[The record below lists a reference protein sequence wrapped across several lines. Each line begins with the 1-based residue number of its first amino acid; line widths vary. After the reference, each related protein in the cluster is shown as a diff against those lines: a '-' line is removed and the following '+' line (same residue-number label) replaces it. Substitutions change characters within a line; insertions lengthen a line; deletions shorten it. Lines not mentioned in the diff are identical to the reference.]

1 MEWQTFYLTYTI
13 KINSASRK
21 DAMHSFF
28 ELFKKPST
36 IKNLYLKRNQVDY
49 SLDRLVFGVD
59 DFIELF
65 TKTPSLKNLGLK
77 RYQVAYSLDRLV
89 FGVDNI
95 HIDVHIS
102 PQVYNALKRTASFLM
117 IKHSQSED
125 YFEEYKREFC
135 EIEKDTL
142 RRVCTD
148 VLLDGINRAKSAAE
162 VQIDFLGQTAL
173 AKLFLE
179 EIENQYKYL
188 VAHFE
193 PLVRIYQLSS
203 RYDQN
208 EVFIIKNKLAEIKR
222 HHNQII
228 RLVGEELLYLLA
240 NINTKK
246 LRNMRETHFIPKDI
260 LPDNYFINPILHTNN
275 PTDDFFLIEEYVLL
289 GQRSEDPDNYENIKL
304 IIHELLSKTDLVQ
317 ENIKDDNSMVVNEG
331 SVQINEHFSDAEAN
345 IFDSWIMESGNID
358 RMFNY
363 FDSRELSEKAK
374 IENQSEDI
382 LKKLK
387 EKIQTQRNLFNIF
400 YRKFKKSHLLKQI
413 VAAFEMKSVYGRYC
427 PPMAPRQIR
436 EFLVD
441 FWSRISIARQ
451 QKRLKSFYSEDLNLT
466 PLHKTVKRING
477 ISTTEK
483 KQYLLMF
490 LKQFSRYHRDLYN
503 FRIIKDAMDSINL
516 VTEEKII
523 LLSRENHSLFEF
535 LIPDERVKEE
545 KPIANHVIIK
555 ADIRGSIAINHT
567 MRNKGLN
574 PASYFSLNF
583 FDPISAVLSEYGASK
598 VFIEGDA
605 IILSIF
611 EKEDTAQINYSVA
624 RACGLAIRI
633 LQIVCS
639 YNENNKEHN
648 LPVLEL
654 GIGIC
659 YSQGPPAFLFDGDSR
674 IMISQAIN
682 QADRM
687 SSCDKLLHKIFK
699 SQNDVF
705 NLFVFENE
713 SEEIIETA
721 SDDFTYRYNVNG
733 IELNEDG
740 FNKITKEINLQIFT
754 FPSEN
759 DENIKLYIGK
769 VPLANGN
776 YQRIAIR
783 EAIIHKLQPDSLD
796 VTGKISKKYYEV
808 CTHHKIYDFIDKHS

>member
-193 PLVRIYQLSS
+193 PLVRIYQLSPK
-203 RYDQN
+203 YDQD

-240 NINTKK
+240 NINAKK

-317 ENIKDDNSMVVNEG
+317 ENIKDDISMAVNEG

-490 LKQFSRYHRDLYN
+490 LKQFSRYHRDIYN

-535 LIPDERVKEE
+535 LIPDERIKEE

-783 EAIIHKLQPDSLD
+783 EAIIHKLQPDSLN

>member
-142 RRVCTD
+142 RCICTD

-193 PLVRIYQLSS
+193 PLVRIYQLSPK
-203 RYDQN
+203 YDQD

-240 NINTKK
+240 NINAKK

-289 GQRSEDPDNYENIKL
+289 GQRSEDPDNYSNIKL
-304 IIHELLSKTDLVQ
+304 ILRELFSKTDLGQENINDDNSTGVNESIVQ
-317 ENIKDDNSMVVNEG
+317 ENEP
-331 SVQINEHFSDAEAN
+331 FFDAEAD

-535 LIPDERVKEE
+535 LIPDERIKEE

-624 RACGLAIRI
+624 RASGLAIRI
-633 LQIVCS
+633 LQIVRS

-659 YSQGPPAFLFDGDSR
+659 YSDGPPAFLFDGDSR

-740 FNKITKEINLQIFT
+740 FNKLTKEINLQIFT

-783 EAIIHKLQPDSLD
+783 EAIIHKLQPGSLD

-808 CTHHKIYDFIDKHS
+808 CTHHKIYDFIYKHS

>member
-102 PQVYNALKRTASFLM
+102 PQIYNALKRTASLLM

-142 RRVCTD
+142 RHVCTD

-193 PLVRIYQLSS
+193 PLVRIYQLSPK
-203 RYDQN
+203 YDQD

-240 NINTKK
+240 NINAKK

-289 GQRSEDPDNYENIKL
+289 GQRSEDPDNYSNIKL
-304 IIHELLSKTDLVQ
+304 ILRELFSKTDLGQ
-317 ENIKDDNSMVVNEG
+317 ENINDDNSMAVNEG

-477 ISTTEK
+477 ISTTGK

-490 LKQFSRYHRDLYN
+490 LKQFSRYHRDIYN

-535 LIPDERVKEE
+535 LIPDERIKEE

>member
-1 MEWQTFYLTYTI
+1 MPRI
-13 KINSASRK
+13 
-21 DAMHSFF
+21 
-28 ELFKKPST
+28 FKLST
-36 IKNLYLKRNQVDY
+36 KRPNLKNLYLKRHQVDY

-59 DFIELF
+59 DIIELF
-65 TKTPSLKNLGLK
+65 IKPPSLKNLNLK

-102 PQVYNALKRTASFLM
+102 PQVYNALKRTASLLM

-125 YFEEYKREFC
+125 FFEEYKREFC
-135 EIEKDTL
+135 EIEKDSL
-142 RRVCTD
+142 RRVCAD

-179 EIENQYKYL
+179 EINNQYKYL

-193 PLVRIYQLSS
+193 PLVRTYQLSP

-208 EVFIIKNKLAEIKR
+208 EVFIIKNKLDDIKL

-228 RLVGEELLYLLA
+228 RLVGEELLHLLA
-240 NINTKK
+240 NINAKK
-246 LRNMRETHFIPKDI
+246 LRNMRETHFLSGEI

-289 GQRSEDPDNYENIKL
+289 GQRSEDPDNYNNIKL
-304 IIHELLSKTDLVQ
+304 IIHELLSKTDLGQ
-317 ENIKDDNSMVVNEG
+317 ENTNDDNSMDVNE
-331 SVQINEHFSDAEAN
+331 SRVQKDEYFFDTEEN
-345 IFDSWIMESGNID
+345 IFDSWIMELGNID

-363 FDSRELSEKAK
+363 FDSRELYKKAKKEKA
-374 IENQSEDI
+374 SEDI
-382 LKKLK
+382 LQKLK
-387 EKIQTQRNLFNIF
+387 EQIQTQQKLLNIF
-400 YRKFKKSHLLKQI
+400 YRKFKKSRLLRQI
-413 VAAFEMKSVYGRYC
+413 VAAFEMKSVYGKYC
-427 PPMAPRQIR
+427 PPMAPRQVR

-441 FWSRISIARQ
+441 FWSRISILRKR
-451 QKRLKSFYSEDLNLT
+451 KRLKYFYSEDFTLA
-466 PLHKTVKRING
+466 PLHQTVKRING
-477 ISTTEK
+477 CSTKEK

-490 LKQFSRYHRDLYN
+490 LKQFSRYHRDFYN
-503 FRIIKDAMDSINL
+503 FRILKNAIDSINL

-535 LIPDERVKEE
+535 LLPDERVKEE
-545 KPIANHVIIK
+545 KPIINHVIIK
-555 ADIRGSIAINHT
+555 ADIRGSMAINHT

-583 FDPISAVLSEYGASK
+583 FDPISLVLSEYGASK

-611 EKEDTAQINYSVA
+611 ENEDEIQGNYSVA

-633 LQIVCS
+633 LQIVHS
-639 YNENNKEHN
+639 YNEKNKENN

-659 YSQGPPAFLFDGDSR
+659 YCQDPPTFLFDGDSR

-682 QADRM
+682 QADRL
-687 SSCDKLLHKIFK
+687 SSCDKLLRKIFK

-721 SDDFTYRYNVNG
+721 LDDFTYRYNVNG

-740 FNKITKEINLQIFT
+740 FNKLAKEINLQIFT

-759 DENIKLYIGK
+759 DESVKLYIGK
-769 VPLANGN
+769 VPLTNGN

-783 EAIIHKLQPDSLD
+783 EAVIHKLQPNALD

-808 CTHHKIYDFIDKHS
+808 CTHHKIYNFIDNHT

>member
-142 RRVCTD
+142 RCICTD

-193 PLVRIYQLSS
+193 PLVRIYQLSPK
-203 RYDQN
+203 YDQD

-240 NINTKK
+240 NINAKK

-289 GQRSEDPDNYENIKL
+289 GQRSEDPDNYSNIKL
-304 IIHELLSKTDLVQ
+304 ILRELFSKTDLGQENINDDNSTGVNESIVQ
-317 ENIKDDNSMVVNEG
+317 ENEP
-331 SVQINEHFSDAEAN
+331 FFDAEAD

-535 LIPDERVKEE
+535 LIPDERIKEE

-624 RACGLAIRI
+624 RASGLAIRI
-633 LQIVCS
+633 LQIVRS

-659 YSQGPPAFLFDGDSR
+659 YSDGPPAFLFDGDSR

-740 FNKITKEINLQIFT
+740 FNKLTKEINLQIFT

-783 EAIIHKLQPDSLD
+783 EAIIHKLQPGSLD